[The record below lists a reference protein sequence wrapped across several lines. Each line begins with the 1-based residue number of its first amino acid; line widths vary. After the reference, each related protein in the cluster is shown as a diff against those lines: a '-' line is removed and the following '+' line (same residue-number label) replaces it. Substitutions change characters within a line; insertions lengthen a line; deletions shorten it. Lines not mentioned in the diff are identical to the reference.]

1 MMRSKLTIISISLLL
16 ILLIACQKQERL
28 VSPEESLSQ
37 NLHLPSIPY
46 HYADVILPD
55 FLSDFPGRREDN
67 MPEDNVITDW
77 GATLGRVL
85 FYEKALSLN
94 NTISC
99 ASCHHQENNFAD
111 PVAFSL
117 GFDGVAT
124 TRNSMSLTNARYYEH
139 KKFFW
144 DERAATLEQQ
154 ILFPIQDHI
163 EMGLTIDEMISR
175 LEDRPYYAFL
185 FEKAFGDTNIT
196 PERVA
201 KATAQFIRSIVS
213 FTSKFDKAVIAS
225 GITQSNL
232 IKSPLV
238 GLTDIENR
246 GVDIFFNIYRGCTS
260 CHSFGFQI
268 ADLAMNNGL
277 DNEFIDLGVGGFT
290 GNDHQ
295 MGKFKVPS
303 LRNIAVS
310 GPYMHDGRFESLEEV
325 LEHYSSGIQYSPT
338 LDVRFRGIGSGNTTV
353 RQMDLT
359 EEEKEGLIAFLH
371 TLTDEEFL
379 RDEKFSDPFIK

>member
-1 MMRSKLTIISISLLL
+1 MRSKLTIVATSLLF
-16 ILLIACQKQERL
+16 IMLLACQKEEKTL
-28 VSPEESLSQ
+28 SPEESLSQ
-37 NLHLPSIPY
+37 NLNLPSTPFN
-46 HYADVILPD
+46 YANVILPD
-55 FLSDFPGRREDN
+55 FLNDFPGRREDN

-94 NTISC
+94 NTLSC

-111 PVAFSL
+111 PVAFSV
-117 GFDGVAT
+117 GFEGEVT
-124 TRNSMSLTNARYYEH
+124 NRNSMSLTNARYYEH
-139 KKFFW
+139 EKFFW
-144 DERAATLEQQ
+144 DERAATLEDQ
-154 ILFPIQDHI
+154 ILIPIQDHI

-175 LEDRPYYAFL
+175 LEDRPYYALL
-185 FEKAFGDTNIT
+185 FEKAFGDSNIT

-201 KATAQFIRSIVS
+201 KATSQFIRSIVS
-213 FTSKFDKAVIAS
+213 FTSKFDKAVVAS

-232 IKSPLV
+232 IKSPLE
-238 GLTDIENR
+238 GLTELENR
-246 GVDIFFNIYRGCTS
+246 GVDLFFNIYRGCTS

-277 DNEFIDLGVGGFT
+277 DSEFTDLGVGGFT
-290 GNDHQ
+290 GNDYQ

-310 GPYMHDGRFESLEEV
+310 GPYMHDGRFETLEEV
-325 LEHYSSGIQYSPT
+325 LEHYSSGIQFSPT

-359 EEEKEGLIAFLH
+359 EDEKEGLIAFLH

-379 RDEKFSDPFIK
+379 RDEKFSDPFIR

>member
-1 MMRSKLTIISISLLL
+1 MRSKLTIVAIGLLYLLL
-16 ILLIACQKQERL
+16 FACQKQEQSL
-28 VSPEESLSQ
+28 SPEESLSQ
-37 NLHLPSIPY
+37 NLDLPTTPFN
-46 HYADVILPD
+46 YANVILPG
-55 FLSDFPGRREDN
+55 FLNDFPGRREDN

-94 NTISC
+94 NTLSC

-111 PVAFSL
+111 PIAFSV
-117 GFDGVAT
+117 GFEGEVT
-124 TRNSMSLTNARYYEH
+124 NRNSMSLTNARYYEH
-139 KKFFW
+139 EKFFW
-144 DERAATLEQQ
+144 DERAATLENQ
-154 ILFPIQDHI
+154 ILIPIQDHI

-213 FTSKFDKAVIAS
+213 FTSKFDKAVVAS

-232 IKSPLV
+232 IKSPLE
-238 GLTDIENR
+238 GLTELENR
-246 GVDIFFNIYRGCTS
+246 GVDLFFNIYRGCTS
-260 CHSFGFQI
+260 CHGFGFQI

-277 DNEFIDLGVGGFT
+277 DSEFTDLGVGAFT
-290 GNDHQ
+290 GNDYQ
-295 MGKFKVPS
+295 IGKFKVPS

-310 GPYMHDGRFESLEEV
+310 GPYMHDGRFETLEEV

-353 RQMDLT
+353 RQKDLT